1 MRMWL
6 RDIRKKKGFTQNE
19 AAMHMKITRQAYNL
33 IEKGE
38 RQSDLNLSTMIAI
51 SDLFGLSLEE
61 IRYLEEFKN

>member
-19 AAMHMKITRQAYNL
+19 AAKHMKKTRQAYNL

-61 IRYLEEFKN
+61 IRHLEECKN

>member
-38 RQSDLNLSTMIAI
+38 RQSDLIAI

-61 IRYLEEFKN
+61 IRYLEECKN

>member
-1 MRMWL
+1 MRMCL
-6 RDIRKKKGFTQNE
+6 RYIRKKKGFTQNE

-61 IRYLEEFKN
+61 IRYLEECKN

>member
-1 MRMWL
+1 
-6 RDIRKKKGFTQNE
+6 
-19 AAMHMKITRQAYNL
+19 MHMKITRQAYNL

-61 IRYLEEFKN
+61 IRYLEECKN

>member
-61 IRYLEEFKN
+61 FRYLEVCKN